1 MHKKELVG
9 DKIKT
14 GHENTSFLF
23 ETPGKEIFAK
33 NILHKIPLA
42 HMEPSSHHSSL
53 QDVIQISHFWLLC
66 SCTVNHLKDQS
77 EISK

>member
-23 ETPGKEIFAK
+23 ETPSKGKVPF
-33 NILHKIPLA
+33 
-42 HMEPSSHHSSL
+42 
-53 QDVIQISHFWLLC
+53 
-66 SCTVNHLKDQS
+66 
-77 EISK
+77 

>member
-23 ETPGKEIFAK
+23 ETPGKEK
-33 NILHKIPLA
+33 VL
-42 HMEPSSHHSSL
+42 
-53 QDVIQISHFWLLC
+53 FW
-66 SCTVNHLKDQS
+66 VQMK
-77 EISK
+77 K

>member
-23 ETPGKEIFAK
+23 EKKKKYG
-33 NILHKIPLA
+33 
-42 HMEPSSHHSSL
+42 
-53 QDVIQISHFWLLC
+53 LL
-66 SCTVNHLKDQS
+66 L
-77 EISK
+77 

>member
-23 ETPGKEIFAK
+23 ETPGKEKVLFFECK
-33 NILHKIPLA
+33 
-42 HMEPSSHHSSL
+42 
-53 QDVIQISHFWLLC
+53 
-66 SCTVNHLKDQS
+66 
-77 EISK
+77 